1 MEFLKSSK
9 RRSTISELVYIILNV
24 ALAIAVLAVVW
35 AIESPL
41 PAFVLVLL
49 SKWRVLAVRPRYW
62 FANIQ
67 ANLVDIIVS
76 LSVVVLLYA
85 ASKALLVQIILTVL
99 YIVWLLFIKPRS
111 KRLFVAIQ
119 AGTALFLGVTA
130 LLSVSYEWPSSL
142 VVAGMWVIGF
152 SAARHVLGSY
162 DEVHTGFYS
171 LLWGLVVAELGW
183 VMFHWTFAY
192 TLPGLGDIK
201 LSQTAI
207 IVLAISF
214 LAERIYSSFTQHGVV
229 RSNDIILPALLSVS
243 LILVLLVFFNTISSG
258 TI

>member
-9 RRSTISELVYIILNV
+9 RRSVVSELIYIVLNV
-24 ALAIAVLAVVW
+24 ALAVAVLGVVW

-41 PAFVLVLL
+41 PAFVLVLI

-62 FANIQ
+62 FANVQ

-85 ASKALLVQIILTVL
+85 ASGAFVAQIVLTGL
-99 YIVWLLFIKPRS
+99 YIAWLLYVKPRS
-111 KRLFVAIQ
+111 KRIFVAIQ
-119 AGTALFLGVTA
+119 AGTAVFLGVTA
-130 LLSVSYEWPSSL
+130 LMSVSYDWMSSM
-142 VVAGMWVIGF
+142 VVIPMWLIGY
-152 SAARHVLGSY
+152 SAARHILGSY
-162 DEVHTGFYS
+162 DEAHISFYS
-171 LLWGLVVAELGW
+171 LVWGLIVAELGW
-183 VMFHWTFAY
+183 LMYHWTFAY
-192 TLPGLGDIK
+192 ALPGVGDIK

-214 LAERIYSSFTQHGVV
+214 LAERFYSSYTQHGSV
-229 RSNDIILPALLSVS
+229 RSSDVTLPTLLSIS
-243 LILVLLVFFNTISSG
+243 LVIVLLAFFNTISSG